1 MAVLQLRNTTLRYGG
16 APLLDEV
23 DFQIDAGERVCLIG
37 RNGAGKTS
45 LMRVLTGEEG
55 LSGGELIRPPGT
67 VITRLE
73 QEVPA
78 DLKGKVWDV
87 IHSGVSPERHE
98 EEWETDYRLSTLAE
112 EMSLPGAALA
122 RCAAPERFF
131 EVASA
136 LMLGQDAVFRGGTR
150 DAWYAP
156 AVAVSGRTRA
166 QLDACAATPAT
177 LAAISRDVETAQA
190 AGATSTPSF
199 FVNGRRVTDRT
210 LGGLEVAIRAAAA
223 GQ

>member
-1 MAVLQLRNTTLRYGG
+1 
-16 APLLDEV
+16 
-23 DFQIDAGERVCLIG
+23 
-37 RNGAGKTS
+37 
-45 LMRVLTGEEG
+45 
-55 LSGGELIRPPGT
+55 
-67 VITRLE
+67 
-73 QEVPA
+73 
-78 DLKGKVWDV
+78 
-87 IHSGVSPERHE
+87 
-98 EEWETDYRLSTLAE
+98 
-112 EMSLPGAALA
+112 
-122 RCAAPERFF
+122 
-131 EVASA
+131 
-136 LMLGQDAVFRGGTR
+136 MLGQDAVFRGGTR

-177 LAAISRDVETAQA
+177 LAAINRDVETAQA